1 MLAPLLR
8 AEQLFLLHMLLPPQ
22 LMTAA
27 PTLRLC
33 LQPQATPLLPES
45 RSFSVLQKRER
56 EVDEL
61 VARKR
66 RAIREAGHDARLQ
79 NKKLRVCVHSQAMN
93 QPKAS
98 GQRGSGRSL
107 PL

>member
-1 MLAPLLR
+1 MAF
-8 AEQLFLLHMLLPPQ
+8 LFAAASRPANAVRPPQ
-22 LMTAA
+22 LTTTAY
-27 PTLRLC
+27 TLHLC

-79 NKKLRVCVHSQAMN
+79 NKKLRVSVHSQAMN

-98 GQRGSGRSL
+98 GQRGSGKSL
-107 PL
+107 PWG